1 MKRYRNLFWLLL
13 ITVVCFASATARAAD
28 DPAASAVGLLP
39 ESYRAEA
46 SRALSQ
52 AGDNQ
57 AQLIGAIQAVK
68 PEHRVAIAFLI
79 ANMPQRDLNTL
90 TKDYLVENIDLAYQA
105 REATAWAKAIPEE
118 IFLNDVL
125 PYANLN
131 EQRDSWRKDLR
142 ERFAAEVKDCKT
154 PGEAALKL
162 NAKIFD
168 VLNVHY
174 HATKRP
180 KPDQSPSESIKAT
193 YASCTGLSILL
204 VDACRAVGV
213 PARTAGTPAW
223 TIPKGDANGNHAGN
237 HTWAEI
243 WDGQWHFLGA
253 CENSKLSET
262 WFAGNASRADDSRVE
277 NRIYAASFK
286 KTDMFFPL
294 VWDMSI
300 RYVNAEDRTLFYT
313 TKRTV
318 KVNLA
323 DAKGDATAAH
333 LTLRRGGI
341 IVADMDVNA
350 ATTLTLAGNQRYEAT
365 LVKTGEN
372 EPIIRNFKLDE
383 SKDPTVNLLVAPPDA
398 PAGAG
403 AGAQKPVKV
412 YILTGQSNMEGHA
425 KVSLLEY
432 QIAQPSSHDFFA
444 HLQKDGKWVERDDV
458 WIKFLDRKG
467 KLTVG
472 YGSPNC
478 IGPELEFGN
487 VMGDHY
493 SEQVLLIKPAWGG
506 RSLYRD
512 FRPPS
517 AGLPPDDVLEKMLKQ
532 AQTKKPE
539 TTMDDIKKPFGKAYR
554 DMIGEVNSTLA
565 NLKTNFPE
573 YQNQGYEL
581 CGLVWFQG
589 WNDMIDAK
597 ATAEYAVN
605 MAHFIRDVRKDL
617 KSPTLPF
624 EIGQMG
630 VDGMTPN
637 ANIVKFKEAQAQAAA
652 LPEFKGNV
660 ALVKTDQFWDM
671 DADAVFKKGWREN
684 LKEWNTVGSDFG
696 YHYYGSVKT
705 MSKIGRAFGQAML
718 ELQGQTAAAK

>member
-1 MKRYRNLFWLLL
+1 MIRHRHLLWLLL
-13 ITVVCFASATARAAD
+13 TALIVSGGGTARAAD
-28 DPAASAVGLLP
+28 DPVARAAGLVP
-39 ESYRAEA
+39 QAYREQVT
-46 SRALSQ
+46 RALSQ

-57 AQLIGAIQAVK
+57 TQLIGAIEAVK
-68 PEHRVAIAFLI
+68 PEHRMAVAFLI

-105 REATAWAKAIPEE
+105 REATAWAKVIPEE

-131 EQRDSWRKDLR
+131 ETRDSWRKDLR
-142 ERFAAEVKDCKT
+142 DRFASEVKDCKT

-180 KPDQSPSESIKAT
+180 KPDQSPSESMKAT
-193 YASCTGLSILL
+193 FASCTGLSILL

-253 CENSKLSET
+253 CENSKLSDT

-286 KTDMFFPL
+286 KTNMFFPL

-318 KVNLA
+318 KVTLT

-333 LTLRRGGI
+333 LTLRRGGM
-341 IVADMDVNA
+341 IVADMDVKGA
-350 ATTLTLAGNQRYEAT
+350 ASLTLAGNQDYQAAITPEGAPKAILRD
-365 LVKTGEN
+365 
-372 EPIIRNFKLDE
+372 FKLDE
-383 SKDPTVNLLVAPPDA
+383 TKDPTVNLLVAQPNV
-398 PAGAG
+398 PAGAL
-403 AGAQKPVKV
+403 KPVKV

-432 QIAQPSSHDFFA
+432 QIAQPASHDFFA
-444 HLQKDGKWVERDDV
+444 HLQKDGKWVERGDV

-487 VMGDHY
+487 AMGDHY

-517 AGLPPDDVLEKMLKQ
+517 AGLPTDEVLETMLKN
-532 AQTKKPE
+532 AQKKKPE
-539 TTMDDIKKPFGKAYR
+539 TTMEDIKKPFGKAYR
-554 DMIGEVNSTLA
+554 DMIEEVNSTLA

-581 CGLVWFQG
+581 SGLVWFQG
-589 WNDMIDAK
+589 WNDMIDK
-597 ATAEYAVN
+597 DATAQYAEN
-605 MAHFIRDVRKDL
+605 MAHFIRDVRKEL
-617 KSPTLPF
+617 KSPALPF
-624 EIGQMG
+624 VIGQMG

-637 ANIVKFKEAQAQAAA
+637 ANIVKFKEAQAKAAA

-671 DADAVFKKGWREN
+671 DADAVFKKGWKEN
-684 LKEWNTVGSDFG
+684 VKEWNTVGSDFG

-718 ELQGQTAAAK
+718 ELQGQTTAAK